1 MRTTGHSYSYSY
13 SYGQGPSRTR
23 HLVVRVL
30 AAALLLAL
38 VVVVVSAVGLLTGG
52 NDAQGNAR
60 TDSPSTQGDGPGTG
74 GSAGESMGEYE
85 SDPVT
90 GLPIGSSAQDG
101 RPTGFPRTDL
111 GAAAVVVDLNR
122 AQIGLDVDTAL
133 TTIGVY
139 ADPAD
144 QAFFGELATASIA
157 QRRNDLGAP
166 AAGEVD
172 APAAYAQ
179 SPIGYQVEQYP
190 TEPADQSGDETDLYL
205 VSVLNEVTTTTT
217 AGESGRSFYV
227 GQQFVAWTPDDG
239 GGDWKLVEP
248 TEATREQLLATAP
261 PTAAV
266 PGTREFDQAGWI
278 ALVDQP
284 TDQTSDESAE
294 KGAPPW

>member
-1 MRTTGHSYSYSY
+1 MRTSGY

-23 HLVVRVL
+23 HLVVLVL

-38 VVVVVSAVGLLTGG
+38 VVLVIGAVGLLTGG
-52 NDAQGNAR
+52 NDSEGNGR
-60 TDSPSTQGDGPGTG
+60 TDSPSAEGDVSGTG
-74 GSAGESMGEYE
+74 RSTDGSMGEYE
-85 SDPVT
+85 TDPVT
-90 GLPIGSSAQDG
+90 GLPIGSSSQDG
-101 RPTGFPRTDL
+101 LPTGFPRTDL
-111 GAAAVVVDLNR
+111 GAAAVVVELNR

-133 TTIGVY
+133 TRIRVY

-144 QAFFGELATASIA
+144 QAFFDELATASID

-166 AAGEVD
+166 AAGEVN

-190 TEPADQSGDETDLYL
+190 IEPADQPEDETDLYL

-217 AGESGRSFYV
+217 AGESGRSLYV
-227 GQQFVAWTPDDG
+227 GQQFVAWTPDNDG

-248 TEATREQLLATAP
+248 TAAAREQLLATAP
-261 PTAAV
+261 PAPAA
-266 PGTREFDQAGWI
+266 PGTPEFDQAGWI

-284 TDQTSDESAE
+284 TARSTDETSE
-294 KGAPPW
+294 